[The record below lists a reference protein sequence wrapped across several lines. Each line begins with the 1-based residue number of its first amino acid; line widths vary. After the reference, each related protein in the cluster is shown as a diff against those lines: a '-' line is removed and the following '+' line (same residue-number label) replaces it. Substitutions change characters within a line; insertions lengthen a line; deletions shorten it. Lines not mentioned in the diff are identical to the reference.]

1 MNQDGSNPQINT
13 VIEEPVE
20 KITECNN
27 KQPPTINIEKL
38 KFRFGSVIFF
48 REKKT
53 IKSTNKDIIATKFFL
68 LSQKMVARANG

>member
-1 MNQDGSNPQINT
+1 MNQDGSSPQINT

-48 REKKT
+48 REKK
-53 IKSTNKDIIATKFFL
+53 N
-68 LSQKMVARANG
+68 N